1 MASAKSTILITGAA
15 GRIGGLLRKSL
26 PGDSD
31 LLRHYGGP
39 FGLRVTDIS
48 DPGINDP
55 GLGTGSDEVFVGD
68 LADAAFVDSLFADG
82 SVKAVIH
89 CAGYPREAD
98 WGVLMG
104 PNIQASI
111 NIWEAARRT
120 GTDRVIYASSNHAT
134 GFYPRSRTIDHRVP
148 QRPDSRYGVIKA
160 FCEDMGFLYAHKFG
174 VRSFSVRIGMFLPE
188 PTTHRGL
195 SNWFSYPDTIALMKV
210 GLTADYTCEIVY
222 GVSNNTRSFWDN
234 SNALRL
240 GYRPKD
246 NAEGYA
252 HLFPGPDDPAGGPAE
267 HFQGGPYVT
276 NGLTRTAEQLAEL
289 DNG

>member
-1 MASAKSTILITGAA
+1 MASARPTILITGAA
-15 GRIGGLLRKSL
+15 GRIGGLLRRSL
-26 PGDSD
+26 PGDLE
-31 LLRHYGGP
+31 LLRHYGGHL
-39 FGLRVTDIS
+39 GLRVTDIH
-48 DPGINDP
+48 DPGRGD
-55 GLGTGSDEVFVGD
+55 GSDEVHVGD
-68 LADAAFVDSLFADG
+68 LADAAFVDRLFADG

-98 WGVLMG
+98 WDLLMG

-111 NIWEAARRT
+111 NIFEAARRM

-134 GFYPRSRTIDHRVP
+134 GFYPRSRIIDHRVP

-174 VRSFSVRIGMFLPE
+174 VRSFSIRIGMFLPE

-195 SNWFSYPDTIALMKV
+195 SNWFSYPDTVALMKV
-210 GLTADYTCEIVY
+210 GLTADYICEIVY

-234 SNALRL
+234 SNAYRL
-240 GYRPKD
+240 GYRPQD
-246 NAEGYA
+246 DAEAYA
-252 HLFPGPDDPAGGPAE
+252 HLFPGPDDPAGSPAE

-276 NGLTRTAEQLAEL
+276 NGLTSTPEQRAEL
-289 DNG
+289 DQN